1 MPGMDILRT
10 LHVGSAVLSITGFL
24 LRGIWMLRA
33 SPLLTAR
40 LTRILPHIIDTLLL
54 ASAIGLA
61 LRIHQYPFVHAWL
74 TAKVIALLF
83 YIVLGGIALRY
94 GKSLRTRALA
104 YAGALAVFAYIVGVA
119 VTRQPFPGLAAG

>member
-1 MPGMDILRT
+1 MDILKT
-10 LHVGSAVLSITGFL
+10 LHVTSAVLSITGFL
-24 LRGIWMLRA
+24 LRGIWMLRD
-33 SPLLTAR
+33 SQLLTAR
-40 LTRILPHIIDTLLL
+40 LTRILPHIVDTLLL

-83 YIVLGGIALRY
+83 YIVLGGIALKY
-94 GKSLRTRALA
+94 GKSLRARVLA

-119 VTRQPFPGLAAG
+119 VTRQPFPGLAPG